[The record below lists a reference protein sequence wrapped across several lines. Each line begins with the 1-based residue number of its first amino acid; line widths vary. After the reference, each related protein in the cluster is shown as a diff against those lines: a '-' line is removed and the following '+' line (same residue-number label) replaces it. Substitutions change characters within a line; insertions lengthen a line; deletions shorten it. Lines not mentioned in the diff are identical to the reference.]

1 MSTFREIYRENEK
14 EIRGTKILMVAVAVI
29 AVLMLIM
36 TSLMV
41 YLAITAEK
49 FHWVL
54 VIVYVVL
61 FALNMWNFMRLLE
74 LRKKQDELKA
84 RLIVDATC
92 WGWDR

>member
-1 MSTFREIYRENEK
+1 
-14 EIRGTKILMVAVAVI
+14 MVAVAVI

-36 TSLMV
+36 AALMV
-41 YLAITAEK
+41 YSAITAEK
-49 FHWVL
+49 FHWVF

-61 FALNMWNFMRLLE
+61 FAINMWNFMNLRE

-84 RLIVDATC
+84 SIIVSATC